1 MTKLLGHQLK
11 ENIKDVIPWIII
23 PFLASIGLNFLNSF
37 LHSRFLE
44 FIVVL
49 SVFLFYLSFA
59 ISMVVVIVN
68 DYKRFYGKYAA
79 FFDILPIKSSQITI
93 ARIINI
99 VIMSILA
106 FVLFIVGVLGFILI
120 SANIRVTDLLNFFKM
135 MGKIVFS
142 AKTFTIF
149 SLILAI
155 VSQTLATLTRILA
168 SISIGSDKNFKNL
181 GKFGP
186 VIVFIIISLIVSA
199 LGLGLGFILMPESYN
214 STVNVV
220 LDNSEGVMLLSDIL
234 DGMVKLIMGG
244 ALLNIVVF
252 VIQVYLT
259 NFFHKNRLS
268 VQ

>member
-11 ENIKDVIPWIII
+11 ENIKDIIPWIII

-49 SVFLFYLSFA
+49 SVLLFYLSFA
-59 ISMVVVIVN
+59 ISMVIVIVN

-79 FFDILPIKSSQITI
+79 FFDILPIKSSQITTS
-93 ARIINI
+93 RIINI
-99 VIMSILA
+99 VIMSILS
-106 FVLFIVGVLGFILI
+106 FVLFMVGVLGFISI
-120 SANIRVTDLLNFFKM
+120 SANIRIGDLLNFFKM
-135 MGKIVFS
+135 MGKVMFS

-155 VSQTLATLTRILA
+155 VSQILATLTRILA
-168 SISIGSDKNFKNL
+168 AISIGSDKKFKDL

-199 LGLGLGFILMPESYN
+199 LGLGLGFILLPESYN
-214 STVNVV
+214 STVNIV
-220 LDNSEGVMLLSDIL
+220 LDNSEEMMLLPDIL
-234 DGMVKLIMGG
+234 DGMVKMIMEG
-244 ALLNIVVF
+244 ALLNIVVLF
-252 VIQVYLT
+252 VQIYLT

-268 VQ
+268 VE